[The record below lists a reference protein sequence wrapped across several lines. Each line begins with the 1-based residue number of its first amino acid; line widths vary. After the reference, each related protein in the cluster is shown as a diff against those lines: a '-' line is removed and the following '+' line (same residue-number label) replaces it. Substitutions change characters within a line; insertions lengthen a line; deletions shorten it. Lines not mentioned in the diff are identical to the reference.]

1 MHSEDRKLLSEE
13 LKLSAKNSALLK
25 YAICRHIELFKNN
38 RQLKLINNIHVIY
51 FFLPIRP
58 LLFPSH
64 FIFLLQLINEA
75 FKNLYL
81 NEISILSVT
90 TELAGK
96 ICTEICRTPCIIIS
110 WSNYFS
116 CFTDFT
122 SMCGR

>member
-13 LKLSAKNSALLK
+13 LKLSAKKSALLK

-38 RQLKLINNIHVIY
+38 RQLKSINNIHVIY
-51 FFLPIRP
+51 FFLQIRP

-64 FIFLLQLINEA
+64 FIFLLELINEA
-75 FKNLYL
+75 FRNLYL
-81 NEISILSVT
+81 NEISILSVA

-96 ICTEICRTPCIIIS
+96 ICTEICRTPCIIS